1 MSWRRELAKLG
12 ALFRRPKPVADLEE
26 EIRSHLAMEEQ
37 ENLEAEKLLVA
48 VGRKPNSDQI
58 GLENTK
64 VELDRGFKP
73 I

>member
-37 ENLEAEKLLVA
+37 ETLESGMPPDEAVA
-48 VGRKPNSDQI
+48 RARQLIYEEP
-58 GLENTK
+58 
-64 VELDRGFKP
+64 
-73 I
+73 